1 MNIRQRLAGM
11 AVAAVVGVAGGL
23 VALAEPAAAAIAACT
38 TYRVQSNH
46 YVPTSSTGNRNCW
59 MQRGHKG
66 DGVRML
72 QITLHDC
79 YGEWLDA
86 VGFPYDINADG
97 DFGPITERALKEVQ
111 HHEGIGD
118 DGIYGKVTAATILFP
133 GKNAPCSYI

>member
-1 MNIRQRLAGM
+1 M
-11 AVAAVVGVAGGL
+11 
-23 VALAEPAAAAIAACT
+23 LAEPAAAATAACT

-46 YVPTSSTGNRNCW
+46 YVPTSSTGNRFCW
-59 MQRGHKG
+59 MQRGHRG

-79 YGEWLDA
+79 YGGYLDA
-86 VGFPYDINADG
+86 IGFPYEVNADG

-111 HHEGIGD
+111 YLERIED
-118 DGIYGKVTAATILFP
+118 DGVYGVETASTILFP